1 MFFGRKS
8 WRILLL
14 GLALAPAGSPA
25 APAAVLDDGQIMEL
39 FFECGPGKGTN
50 ASYWVAAASAPED
63 RRQLKIGDTIGSYRL
78 IRKEQTSD
86 GPVLRLASS
95 NFEVVVRA
103 RTPKGICMNSHWV
116 AISGLSA
123 FVVCVE
129 TNIPLDGK
137 VLAQVVLSNSGPRT
151 VELEGTGFSSL
162 LYQGSDPEEN
172 ARGFRAGEH
181 EWRGNGKH
189 LVLAPGA
196 AHVQAFSW
204 DLEEPYLPSLALVKG
219 PASLRATLHLI
230 VAGQKADLACREAR
244 LQLTEPQIFQA
255 EPMLS
260 LEKKLYVLGEAV
272 RFWVG
277 AGEQNGKPIP
287 PEYWNTCFLH
297 VTRPN
302 GHSERLPMSWP
313 SDGPVDMG
321 WSGGCNWEPEEV
333 QAGTYVLA
341 FEFAGKT
348 TPPVNLEVREVN
360 VLRDIS
366 AEFAFSK
373 TGVLARTEALPVT
386 LKVSNHSPYP
396 VQFPAFGD
404 GDASISLRISA
415 TDRSSSMGMFYP
427 ADKLPGGTN
436 RTPAKSSS
444 WPHWKSIPCI
454 QLPSGETYE
463 LPLELGKAYQFSG
476 AGGYE
481 VQFSTSIPLLIGEP
495 DGEFADYCP
504 VRLRVRTAAVFNVQ

>member
-1 MFFGRKS
+1 MFFARQA
-8 WRILLL
+8 WRFLVL
-14 GLALAPAGSPA
+14 GLMWAPLESPASPA
-25 APAAVLDDGQIMEL
+25 AAWDDRQILEL
-39 FFECGPGKGTN
+39 FFERGPGTGTN
-50 ASYWVAAASAPED
+50 ASYWVAAASASEN
-63 RRQLKIGDTIGSYRL
+63 RQQLKIGDPLGSYRL
-78 IRKEQTSD
+78 IQEEPSD
-86 GPVLRLASS
+86 YGPALRFRSP
-95 NFEVVVRA
+95 NFEAVVPAHKPRE
-103 RTPKGICMNSHWV
+103 ISFNQCWV
-116 AISGLSA
+116 TMPGLAA
-123 FVVCVE
+123 FVECVE

-137 VLAQVVLSNSGPRT
+137 VVAQVVLSNSGPRT

-162 LYQGSDPEEN
+162 LYQGSDPDEN

-181 EWRGNGKH
+181 EWRGNGKP

-196 AHVQAFSW
+196 VHVQSFSW
-204 DLEEPYLPSLALVKG
+204 DLEEPYLPSLALVEG
-219 PASLRATLHLI
+219 PAALRATLHLI
-230 VAGQKADLACREAR
+230 VEGQKADLACREAR

-277 AGEQNGKPIP
+277 AGKQNGKPIP
-287 PEYWNTCFLH
+287 IEYWNTCFLH
-297 VTRPN
+297 VTRPD
-302 GHSERLPMSWP
+302 GSSERLPMSWP

-321 WSGGCNWEPEEV
+321 WQGGCNWEPEEV

-348 TPPVNLEVREVN
+348 TPPVNLEVREVG

-366 AEFAFSK
+366 AEFLFGK
-373 TGVLARTEALPVT
+373 TGVVARTEALPVT
-386 LKVSNHSPYP
+386 LKVSNRSPHP

-404 GDASISLRISA
+404 GDAAISLRISA

-427 ADKLPGGTN
+427 ADKLPSGTN
-436 RTPAKSSS
+436 RPSGTSSS
-444 WPHWKSIPCI
+444 WPRWKNIPCI
-454 QLPSGETYE
+454 QLPPGETYE
-463 LPLELGKAYQFSG
+463 LPLEVGKAYPFSG

-481 VQFSTSIPLLIGEP
+481 VQFSTTIPLLIGAP

-504 VRLRVRTAAVFNVQ
+504 IRLRVRTAAAYDVQ